1 VNQRHVIQRLA
12 RRGSHPGHTVEH
24 QDAPAA
30 RREPYRALLGWALL
44 GLCAATPAAAAA
56 PAAAAP
62 AASRELSVRLECQRR
77 PTPGRVLCEAE
88 LELSLGVLR
97 WADVLVVAAPDFAR
111 PLRSR
116 VGPSALFMKTER
128 RQRLQLALAATQ
140 LGRGTLKV
148 QARAV
153 SCPDA
158 TGRDCRAL
166 VREVETSVAVGPIT
180 D

>member
-1 VNQRHVIQRLA
+1 VLQRLA
-12 RRGSHPGHTVEH
+12 RMGSDPEH
-24 QDAPAA
+24 AVAHQYAPAA
-30 RREPYRALLGWALL
+30 RREPFRALLGWALL
-44 GLCAATPAAAAA
+44 GLCAAAAA

-62 AASRELSVRLECQRR
+62 APRELSVRLECQRR

-88 LELSLGVLR
+88 LELSSGVLR
-97 WADVLVVAAPDFAR
+97 WTDVLVVTAPDFAR

-158 TGRDCRAL
+158 TGQDCRAL

-180 D
+180 E